1 MCWNP
6 SRFLTTR
13 ITDIS
18 TVGFGNDL
26 IPQEFFDFA
35 SLTQHFSQVI
45 HNGFESFHFI
55 TCRSSCFTPPPMQT
69 EKRLGL
75 RCQFPLQPVLLP
87 STLESLPN
95 ASCFDYS
102 HFGISWND
110 HQGKEIG
117 IGGYFLICMYL
128 IINFYEMCIESASK

>member
-6 SRFLTTR
+6 SRFFTAR

-35 SLTQHFSQVI
+35 SLTQHSSQVI
-45 HNGFESFHFI
+45 HNGFESFNFI
-55 TCRSSCFTPPPMQT
+55 TCCSSCAHSTSYANRETPWSFS
-69 EKRLGL
+69 
-75 RCQFPLQPVLLP
+75 CQFPLQPLLLP
-87 STLESLPN
+87 SILESLPN
-95 ASCFDYS
+95 EGCFDYS
-102 HFGISWND
+102 HFEISWND

-117 IGGYFLICMYL
+117 IGSYFLICM
-128 IINFYEMCIESASK
+128 